1 MWEVWLKKNF
11 WKIVKLPESSQI
23 TREILLHFTE
33 ANRSLLHI
41 PGGKIY
47 SLESNKQSSFGLR
60 WRSNIGGQ
68 DFVVHWHSGIDW
80 VSLVA
85 QLVKNPSAMRET
97 WVQSLGW
104 EHPGMSLTSR
114 NWLTVYILT
123 AETFIPLL
131 LFNSKNTSF

>member
-11 WKIVKLPESSQI
+11 WKIVKLPESYQI
-23 TREILLHFTE
+23 TRDIFLPFTE
-33 ANRSLLHI
+33 ANRSLFYI

-47 SLESNKQSSFGLR
+47 SLESNKQSALGLR

-97 WVQSLGW
+97 WVQPLGW
-104 EHPGMSLTSR
+104 EHPRMSLTSR
-114 NWLTVYILT
+114 NWLTVYILIT
-123 AETFIPLL
+123 ETSIPLL
-131 LFNSKNTSF
+131 LFNSKNTGF